1 MRGETRKRQSGKAA
15 DGLDRRSRKEGGD
28 SLKQIGAMFLE
39 MIHEF
44 WMEEDGVGV
53 IELVL
58 ILVVLIGLVIIF
70 KKQINTLLENIF
82 KQINSKSKEVY
93 G

>member
-1 MRGETRKRQSGKAA
+1 MKGRFCMRFKCRGWKGI
-15 DGLDRRSRKEGGD
+15 KEFM
-28 SLKQIGAMFLE
+28 K
-39 MIHEF
+39 
-44 WMEEDGVGV
+44 EEQGVGV

-82 KQINSKSKEVY
+82 KQITDKSKEVY
-93 G
+93 

>member
-1 MRGETRKRQSGKAA
+1 MELQRDREDLKDIKAFAA
-15 DGLDRRSRKEGGD
+15 DES
-28 SLKQIGAMFLE
+28 
-39 MIHEF
+39 
-44 WMEEDGVGV
+44 GVGV

-82 KQINSKSKEVY
+82 KQVNSKSKEVY
-93 G
+93 